1 MNAHTTLFPRQNV
14 PELSVPTA
22 GGGTWTLGGQSPENF
37 TMIVFYRGFHCPI
50 CSNYMR
56 DLDRKVGD
64 FAARGGEVIGI
75 STDDEARTRQTREGW
90 GLENLRLGYG
100 MSIDKAR
107 EWGLYVSSSRGKTS
121 AGVEEPPL
129 FNEPGV
135 FLVRPDGD
143 LYAALVGSMPFA
155 RPHFSEVLKA
165 LDFIIEKD
173 YPGRGEA

>member
-1 MNAHTTLFPRQNV
+1 MTALIPRKPV
-14 PELSVPTA
+14 PGLEVPTLD
-22 GGGTWTLGGQSPENF
+22 GETWKLAEAKPDNF

-56 DLDRKVGD
+56 DLDRKVED
-64 FAARGGEVIGI
+64 FAARGVEVIGI

-129 FNEPGV
+129 FNEPGLI
-135 FLVRPDGD
+135 LVRPDGT
-143 LYAALVGSMPFA
+143 LYAALVGSMPFG

-165 LDFIIEKD
+165 LDFIVEKD
-173 YPGRGEA
+173 YPARGEA